1 MYILTKKYKYE
12 VFQRLLKAEKNFEVA
27 CSKSGL
33 SVKQAQKFLNKNSL
47 FLIR

>member
-12 VFQRLLKAEKNFEVA
+12 VFQRLLEAKENFEVA

-33 SVKQAQKFLNKNSL
+33 SIKQAKEFLTKNS
-47 FLIR
+47 F

>member
-12 VFQRLLKAEKNFEVA
+12 VFQRLLNAKESFQVA

-33 SVKQAQKFLNKNSL
+33 SVKQAKEFLTANS
-47 FLIR
+47 I

>member
-12 VFQRLLKAEKNFEVA
+12 VLQRLLEAKESFKVA

-33 SVKQAQKFLNKNSL
+33 SAKEAKHFLAINKF
-47 FLIR
+47 

>member
-12 VFQRLLKAEKNFEVA
+12 VFKRLLEAKESFEIA

-33 SVKQAQKFLNKNSL
+33 SINQAKKYSK
-47 FLIR
+47 LI

>member
-12 VFQRLLKAEKNFEVA
+12 VLQRLLEAKESFKVA

-33 SVKQAQKFLNKNSL
+33 TIKEAKSFLDINKF
-47 FLIR
+47 

>member
-12 VFQRLLKAEKNFEVA
+12 VFQRLIEANEGFKVA

-33 SVKQAQKFLNKNSL
+33 SRKEAKDFLVDYQN
-47 FLIR
+47 

>member
-12 VFQRLLKAEKNFEVA
+12 VFQRLLKANESFEVA

-33 SVKQAQKFLNKNSL
+33 SIQQAQMNEKIIKTVKK
-47 FLIR
+47 

>member
-12 VFQRLLKAEKNFEVA
+12 VLQRLLEAKESFKVA

-33 SVKQAQKFLNKNSL
+33 TIKQAKEFLATNS
-47 FLIR
+47 F